1 MELDIDY
8 LRDYNRSIEILELD
22 AIDKNKIPDSWND
35 IFSESDMKN
44 RIKKVLDIW
53 RKYVANEFKNTIAY
67 LERNLESVDLVEY
80 EGKVSIIYGIKMSD
94 GEIDYYEGGNPK
106 ELFNN
111 DVLENSWS
119 KVPESVKVFYEKV
132 HNGFYYYPSKA
143 MGLVPSEFVTYFDDD
158 EWGIIEELE
167 EPLKIDLKSTFGFF
181 KNGMGG
187 YVAIDLDNCNN
198 NKGVLWFADSKPRYD
213 IDFWSV
219 VDEWTVIGFE

>member
-1 MELDIDY
+1 M
-8 LRDYNRSIEILELD
+8 
-22 AIDKNKIPDSWND
+22 
-35 IFSESDMKN
+35 
-44 RIKKVLDIW
+44 
-53 RKYVANEFKNTIAY
+53 
-67 LERNLESVDLVEY
+67 ESVDLVGY
-80 EGKVSIIYGIKMSD
+80 DGKISIIYGIKMSD
-94 GEIDYYEGGNPK
+94 GVIDYYEGGNPK
-106 ELFNN
+106 ELFN
-111 DVLENSWS
+111 
-119 KVPESVKVFYEKV
+119 
-132 HNGFYYYPSKA
+132 PSQ
-143 MGLVPSEFVTYFDDD
+143 FVTYFDDD